1 VLAAGLLALVALVA
15 LYSRFTTAP
24 LTALTPSA
32 SPLQSSAASP
42 TSSSSAAPSATP
54 PSPEL
59 ERLQARRM
67 LYETVDALIEAGN
80 FARARQLLDEEQA
93 RYGDDLAPP
102 WRDLEQ
108 GYRLIADC
116 LERPRDPKPRVRAQ
130 ALLRISEA
138 SGLGSK
144 IRAACAR

>member
-1 VLAAGLLALVALVA
+1 MLSLVA
-15 LYSRFTTAP
+15 LYSRFTAAAP
-24 LTALTPSA
+24 VALAPSV
-32 SPLQSSAASP
+32 SPPQGSVPSP
-42 TSSSSAAPSATP
+42 MPPLRSSSAVERATP

-67 LYETVDALIEAGN
+67 LYETVDALIEAAE
-80 FARARQLLDEEQA
+80 FARARQLLDDDQA

-116 LERPRDPKPRVRAQ
+116 LERPLDPKPRMRAGAFVQ
-130 ALLRISEA
+130 ISEP
-138 SGLGSK
+138 SGLVPK
-144 IRAACAR
+144 IRVACGK